1 MRYGTSILL
10 LLLAVA
16 CGPKADRKQEAL
28 MRLQKAPS
36 AVPGMSLEKAVEQV
50 VIDMRAV
57 KRAKPVA
64 DGRWYCNRAIEME
77 AEVYKAGYEFQQE
90 GRTARFGW
98 LVRYDNDKI
107 EAITE
112 FARQVTP

>member
-1 MRYGTSILL
+1 MRFLATVLIVLL
-10 LLLAVA
+10 VSS
-16 CGPKADRKQEAL
+16 CGPKADRKLEAL
-28 MRLQKAPS
+28 ARLQKAPS
-36 AVPGMSLEKAVEQV
+36 AVPGMSVEKAVEQV
-50 VIDMRAV
+50 LSDMHAV
-57 KRAKPVA
+57 SRTKKAVG
-64 DGRWYCNRAIEME
+64 GRWYCNRAIEHE
-77 AEVYKAGYEFQQE
+77 AEVYKAGYEFQQD